1 MMARAPARLPS
12 GTRISDHVTLG
23 VLTTT
28 VPGKMIDAVLAD
40 TGRQS
45 RRQRRL
51 PARLVVYYVM
61 ALALY
66 AQASYG
72 EVLRCLLEGVRWLR
86 LRGAEV
92 ALADKSA
99 ITRARTRLGAAPLQ
113 GLYARVARPLAVPD
127 TPGAW
132 YRGRRLVS
140 LDGTTIDLPDAPDLA
155 RRFGRPAAARGASG
169 FPQLRLLTLTE
180 TGTHAIFAVA
190 FDRYEVS
197 EARLAPELLQQL
209 QPGMLCLADR
219 AFVGFALWRTA
230 TTAGADLL
238 WRVRKNQVLP
248 CRERLPD
255 GSYLSRLYASPKH
268 RRHDAGGVVVRVIDY
283 RLEGVP
289 GAEPLYRLVT
299 TLLDPAQ
306 APARELAALY
316 HERWESEGALAEL
329 KVSLPGQR
337 LMLRSR
343 RADLAEQELYGLLL
357 AHFALRRL
365 IHEASRQAG
374 CDPDTLSFLHTVRIV
389 RRHLPF
395 HAAFSP
401 PPAPAYACAD
411 PDRDRGGAGRT
422 QPWAAQPAR
431 GQAQDERFPD
441 QGPHRAGTRPGV
453 PLRRAHPGRRPGR
466 RTSRASPATDRDRQE
481 EAAAVSASE
490 GRGAARAPVS
500 AGACPRLA
508 GQRPGACRLLRAPR
522 PEPACLQPVGRPLA
536 PDLPPERASP
546 S

>member
-1 MMARAPARLPS
+1 MARTPARLPN

-23 VLTTT
+23 VLTTA
-28 VPGKMIDAVLAD
+28 VPAGLIDTVLAE

-86 LRGAEV
+86 LGGTDP
-92 ALADKSA
+92 ALAGKSA
-99 ITRARTRLGAAPLQ
+99 ITRARARLGADPLRE
-113 GLYARVARPLAVPD
+113 LFARVARPLAEPD

-140 LDGTTIDLPDAPDLA
+140 LDGTTIDLPDALDLE
-155 RRFGRPAAARGASG
+155 RRFGRPAASRGASG

-180 TGTHAIFAVA
+180 TGTHAIFATA
-190 FDRYEVS
+190 FGPYAVGEV
-197 EARLAPELLQQL
+197 RLAPELLRRL

-219 AFVGFALWRTA
+219 AFVGFELWRAATA
-230 TTAGADLL
+230 PGADLL

-248 CRERLPD
+248 CRQSLPD
-255 GSYLSRLYASPKH
+255 GSYLSRLYASPEH
-268 RRHDAGGVVVRVIDY
+268 RRHDEGGLAIRVIDY

-289 GAEPLYRLVT
+289 DAEPLYRLVT
-299 TLLDPAQ
+299 TLLDPAA
-306 APARELAALY
+306 APAVELAALY
-316 HERWESEGALAEL
+316 HERWESEGAFAEL
-329 KVSLPGQR
+329 KVSLPGER

-357 AHFALRRL
+357 AHFALRQL

-401 PPAPAYACAD
+401 APAPAHGGAD
-411 PDRDRGGAGRT
+411 PDRDRRGPGRA
-422 QPWAAQPAR
+422 QPGPAQPAR
-431 GQAQDERFPD
+431 GQAQDERLQD
-441 QGPHRAGTRPGV
+441 QGPRRAGVRPGV
-453 PLRRAHPGRRPGR
+453 PL
-466 RTSRASPATDRDRQE
+466 
-481 EAAAVSASE
+481 
-490 GRGAARAPVS
+490 
-500 AGACPRLA
+500 
-508 GQRPGACRLLRAPR
+508 
-522 PEPACLQPVGRPLA
+522 
-536 PDLPPERASP
+536 
-546 S
+546 

>member
-1 MMARAPARLPS
+1 MVRAPARLPN
-12 GTRISDHVTLG
+12 GTRLSDHVTLG
-23 VLTTT
+23 VLTAT
-28 VPGKMIDAVLAD
+28 VPAAMIGAVLGE

-45 RRQRRL
+45 RRQRQL

-86 LRGAEV
+86 LRGADV
-92 ALADKSA
+92 ASADKSA
-99 ITRARTRLGAAPLQ
+99 ITKARIRLGPDPLRQ
-113 GLYARVARPLAVPD
+113 LFERVARPCAEPG

-132 YRGRRLVS
+132 YQGHRLVS
-140 LDGTTIDLPDAPDLA
+140 LDGTTIDLPDTPELEE
-155 RRFGRPAAARGASG
+155 RFGRPAASRGVSS

-180 TGTHAIFAVA
+180 TGTHAIFAST
-190 FDRYEVS
+190 FDRYDASEVG
-197 EARLAPELLQQL
+197 LAPGLMRRL

-219 AFVGFALWRTA
+219 AFVGFELWRAATA
-230 TTAGADLL
+230 PGADLL

-268 RRHDAGGVVVRVIDY
+268 RRHDEDGLLVRVIDY

-289 GAEPLYRLVT
+289 DAEPLYRLVT
-299 TLLDPAQ
+299 TLLDPAI
-306 APARELAALY
+306 APAVELAALY
-316 HERWESEGALAEL
+316 HERWESEGAFAEL
-329 KVSLPGQR
+329 KVSLPGRQ

-365 IHEASRQAG
+365 MHEASRQAG
-374 CDPDTLSFLHTVRIV
+374 CDPDALSFLHTVRIV

-401 PPAPAYACAD
+401 SPAP
-411 PDRDRGGAGRT
+411 
-422 QPWAAQPAR
+422 
-431 GQAQDERFPD
+431 
-441 QGPHRAGTRPGV
+441 PHA
-453 PLRRAHPGRRPGR
+453 
-466 RTSRASPATDRDRQE
+466 
-481 EAAAVSASE
+481 
-490 GRGAARAPVS
+490 
-500 AGACPRLA
+500 
-508 GQRPGACRLLRAPR
+508 
-522 PEPACLQPVGRPLA
+522 
-536 PDLPPERASP
+536 
-546 S
+546 